1 MVKYAKLIDIRDNVI
16 TSLADLKAGEEVIV
30 KFDGKETKYV
40 TNDDVPFGH
49 KIAIKDI
56 KKGERII
63 KYGFEIGSASADI
76 REGDW
81 VHTHN
86 VDDDYIC
93 LDKDVN
99 PLPGQ

>member
-49 KIAIKDI
+49 KIAVKDI

-63 KYGFEIGSASADI
+63 KYGFEIGRRIS
-76 REGDW
+76 R
-81 VHTHN
+81 
-86 VDDDYIC
+86 Y
-93 LDKDVN
+93 
-99 PLPGQ
+99 P